1 MPRSRLSILLLVL
14 LTASVVGLAFLAQ
27 DRANLMVL
35 TPLALG
41 AGGVLFWLWR
51 RNDISMGQVL
61 LFAVG
66 FRLLLVWLPPSLSDD
81 AYRYVWDGLVQV
93 QGVNP
98 YRYTPD
104 DSTLSA
110 LHQEPVYAQ
119 LNSKGYYTVYPP
131 VSQSIFAFGS
141 LFYGQGWLFSY
152 YVIKAVL
159 VLFEL
164 AAVFL
169 LARMVDARSL
179 MLYAWNPLVLLETA
193 GQAHTESALILF
205 LVLTV
210 YFARKQRGG
219 WASVMLACAGWVKL
233 YPFVLFPFL
242 WRRFRWQAVWPGAL
256 VIAVVAAPYA
266 APYVASHVQ
275 SSLDLYAR
283 LFEFNA
289 GFYYS
294 VKKLFSLVLG
304 LDATGGDWSKQI
316 GPVFR
321 TLFLIGL
328 PVLYVLDARYKW
340 PLSRAFLV
348 TLGFFLV
355 MATTIHPWYLLSLL
369 VLVAL
374 LRQPS
379 WHWYWLGLVSI
390 GTYLLYV
397 GGPYWEF
404 VILGWGGWLMLVI
417 WKYVPR
423 GFQGIQKRRA
433 QCKYRFI
440 RPYLSR
446 LKKPLDVLDLG
457 AGEGYVGQV
466 LQQVLAARVIL
477 ADVVS
482 MNRTSLPHVVYDGHT
497 LPFDDKAFDVT
508 VLYFVLHHAQD
519 QRQVL
524 REALRVSQ
532 NRVLVV
538 ESVYEGT
545 WDRRLLA
552 FLDRLANRLRS
563 GGLMRAQEEYLHFRT
578 RAAWRDFF
586 EEEGAEILAEQRRG
600 RWIHKQALFVL
611 APP

>member
-1 MPRSRLSILLLVL
+1 MPRSPLSALLLVL

-27 DRANLMVL
+27 DRANLMVV

-51 RNDISMGQVL
+51 RGDISMGQVL
-61 LFAVG
+61 LFAVV
-66 FRLLLVWLPPSLSDD
+66 FRLLMVWLPPSLSDD

-93 QGVNP
+93 RGDNP

-104 DSTLSA
+104 DTTLSA
-110 LHQEPVYAQ
+110 LHQEPVYAY
-119 LNSKGYYTVYPP
+119 LNSKSYYTVYPP
-131 VSQSIFAFGS
+131 ISQGIFVFGG

-152 YVIKAVL
+152 YVIKALL

-164 AAVFL
+164 AAVFWL
-169 LARMVDARSL
+169 SKMIDARSL

-233 YPFVLFPFL
+233 YPFVLLPFL
-242 WRRFRWQAVWPGAL
+242 WRRFRWRAVWPGAL
-256 VIAVVAAPYA
+256 VIVVIAAPYA
-266 APYVASHVQ
+266 APYVVANVQ

-289 GFYYS
+289 GLYYG
-294 VKKLFSLVLG
+294 VKQLLFEI
-304 LDATGGDWSKQI
+304 TGDDWSKQI
-316 GPVFR
+316 GPAFR
-321 TLFLIGL
+321 ALFLLGL
-328 PVLYVLDARYKW
+328 PVLYVLDARYQW
-340 PLSRAFLV
+340 PLARAFLV

-355 MATTIHPWYLLSLL
+355 MATTVHPWYLLSLL
-369 VLVAL
+369 LLAAL
-374 LRQPS
+374 LGQPS

-397 GGPYWEF
+397 DGPYWEF
-404 VILGWGGWLMLVI
+404 VMLGWLGWLILAG
-417 WKYVPR
+417 WKHIPR
-423 GFQGIQKRRA
+423 GFQRMQRGRARR
-433 QCKYRFI
+433 KLRFI
-440 RPYLSR
+440 RPYLPR

-457 AGEGYVGQV
+457 AGEGYVGEAM
-466 LQQVLAARVIL
+466 QQALAARVTL
-477 ADVVS
+477 ADVVP
-482 MNRTSLPHVVYDGHT
+482 MNRTSLPHVVYDGRR

-508 VLYFVLHHAQD
+508 VLYFVLHHVED

-524 REALRVSQ
+524 REVLRVSGE
-532 NRVLVV
+532 RVLVV

-563 GGLMRAQEEYLHFRT
+563 GGMMKAQEEHLHFRT

-586 EEEGAEILAEQRRG
+586 EEEGAEILAERRRG
-600 RWIHKQALFVL
+600 RWIHKQSLYVL
-611 APP
+611 APS